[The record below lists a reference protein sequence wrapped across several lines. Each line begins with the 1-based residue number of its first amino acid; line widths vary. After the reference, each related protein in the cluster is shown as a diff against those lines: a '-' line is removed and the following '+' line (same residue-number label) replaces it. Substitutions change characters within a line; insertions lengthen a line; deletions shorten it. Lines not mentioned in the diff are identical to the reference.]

1 MASAETCK
9 LMALNFADTYRELL
23 SLKEKLSYGASDCA
37 YNLVFNV
44 VTTYMMFY
52 YTDVAGISLLSVGTL
67 FLVVRVLDAV
77 AGPVVGAL
85 IDKTH
90 TKWGKVRPWFLWF
103 GAPFAIIG
111 VMAFSVPNFGGVIKM
126 IYVYVTYI
134 MMNFLAVTVTTPC
147 TALLPNLTTNAQER
161 VNANAFRNVG
171 GQIGVFHEVIVHGVL
186 VVPQL
191 EVEEVDDVIGRVLSQ
206 REILRPTVPEEI
218 PGDVDYVIP
227 CVDRLPDVYVGELV
241 GTQQHPAVLVG
252 LGIAVVVIDVFVVHD
267 RRRGRCPLSS
277 LLVAFMGVGRGVAFC
292 WCRLGRCCVGA
303 GGAFSVL
310 GR

>member
-1 MASAETCK
+1 MY
-9 LMALNFADTYRELL
+9 LGRIGVHHI
-23 SLKEKLSYGASDCA
+23 GAV
-37 YNLVFNV
+37 NLVLV
-44 VTTYMMFY
+44 
-52 YTDVAGISLLSVGTL
+52 GIPLDELVEALVGEGL
-67 FLVVRVLDAV
+67 RSHLNELHVIGRQRVL
-77 AGPVVGAL
+77 PVVG
-85 IDKTH
+85 
-90 TKWGKVRPWFLWF
+90 
-103 GAPFAIIG
+103 
-111 VMAFSVPNFGGVIKM
+111 
-126 IYVYVTYI
+126 
-134 MMNFLAVTVTTPC
+134 
-147 TALLPNLTTNAQER
+147 
-161 VNANAFRNVG
+161 
-171 GQIGVFHEVIVHGVL
+171 GQVGVFHEVVVHGVL

-292 WCRLGRCCVGA
+292 WCPLGRCCVGA

>member
-1 MASAETCK
+1 MYLGRIGVHHIGAVD
-9 LMALNFADTYRELL
+9 LVLVGVALDELV
-23 SLKEKLSYGASDCA
+23 EA
-37 YNLVFNV
+37 LVGEGFRPHFDELHV
-44 VTTYMMFY
+44 I
-52 YTDVAGISLLSVGTL
+52 GRQ
-67 FLVVRVLDAV
+67 RVL
-77 AGPVVGAL
+77 PVVG
-85 IDKTH
+85 
-90 TKWGKVRPWFLWF
+90 
-103 GAPFAIIG
+103 
-111 VMAFSVPNFGGVIKM
+111 
-126 IYVYVTYI
+126 
-134 MMNFLAVTVTTPC
+134 
-147 TALLPNLTTNAQER
+147 
-161 VNANAFRNVG
+161 
-171 GQIGVFHEVIVHGVL
+171 GQVGVFHEVVVHGVL

-206 REILRPTVPEEI
+206 REILRPAVPEEM